1 MSKQVSSQFTNGM
14 KQWIQ
19 MDMKIAELFK
29 SIREIRE
36 EKKAIEGQLV
46 NYMASN
52 ELTNTSIKLLNQ
64 KVSYSQETSYSSL
77 SFKFLDSV
85 LLEFFKNDQDKVDEI
100 ILFIRDRRS
109 KKMSTGLKRKIPKQS

>member
-19 MDMKIAELFK
+19 MDMKMSELFK

-36 EKKAIEGQLV
+36 KKNKVEEQLV

-85 LLEFFKNDQDKVDEI
+85 LLEYFKNDQDKVDEI

-109 KKMSTGLKRKIPKQS
+109 KKMSNGLKRKAPKN

>member
-109 KKMSTGLKRKIPKQS
+109 KKMSTGLKRKVPKD

>member
-36 EKKAIEGQLV
+36 KKKAVEEQLV

-64 KVSYSQETSYSSL
+64 KVSYTQETSYSSL
-77 SFKFLDSV
+77 SFKFLESV
-85 LLEFFKNDQDKVDEI
+85 LLEYFKNDQDKVDEI

-109 KKMSTGLKRKIPKQS
+109 KKMSIGLKRKIPKQS

>member
-19 MDMKIAELFK
+19 MDMKMSELFK

-36 EKKAIEGQLV
+36 KKKAVEEQLV

-85 LLEFFKNDQDKVDEI
+85 LLEYFKNDQDKVDEI

>member
-36 EKKAIEGQLV
+36 KKKAVEEQLV

-64 KVSYSQETSYSSL
+64 KVSYTQETSYSSL

-109 KKMSTGLKRKIPKQS
+109 KKMSTGLKRKVPKD

>member
-19 MDMKIAELFK
+19 MDMKMSELFK

-36 EKKAIEGQLV
+36 KKKAVEEQLV

-64 KVSYSQETSYSSL
+64 KVSYTQETSYSSL

-85 LLEFFKNDQDKVDEI
+85 LLEYFKNDQDKVDEI

>member
-1 MSKQVSSQFTNGM
+1 MSKQVSAQFTNGM

-19 MDMKIAELFK
+19 MDMKMSEHFK

-36 EKKAIEGQLV
+36 KKKAVEVQLV

-85 LLEFFKNDQDKVDEI
+85 LLEYFKNDQDKVDEI

-109 KKMSTGLKRKIPKQS
+109 KKMSTGLKRKVPKD

>member
-36 EKKAIEGQLV
+36 EKKAVEEQLV

-64 KVSYSQETSYSSL
+64 KVSYTQETSYSSL

>member
-36 EKKAIEGQLV
+36 KKKAVEEQLV

-64 KVSYSQETSYSSL
+64 KVSYTQETSYSSL
-77 SFKFLDSV
+77 SFKFLESV
-85 LLEFFKNDQDKVDEI
+85 LLEYFKNDQDKVDEI

>member
-36 EKKAIEGQLV
+36 KKKAVEEQLV

-64 KVSYSQETSYSSL
+64 KVSYTQETSYSSL

-85 LLEFFKNDQDKVDEI
+85 LLEYFKNDQDKVDEI

-109 KKMSTGLKRKIPKQS
+109 KKMSTGLKRKVPKD

>member
-19 MDMKIAELFK
+19 MDMKMSEHFK

-36 EKKAIEGQLV
+36 KKKAVEVQLV

-64 KVSYSQETSYSSL
+64 KVSYTQETSYSSL

-85 LLEFFKNDQDKVDEI
+85 LLEYFKNDQDKVDEI

-109 KKMSTGLKRKIPKQS
+109 KKMSTGLKRKVPKD

>member
-36 EKKAIEGQLV
+36 KKKAVEEQLV

-64 KVSYSQETSYSSL
+64 KVSYTQETSYSSL

>member
-36 EKKAIEGQLV
+36 KKKAVEEQLV

-85 LLEFFKNDQDKVDEI
+85 LLEYFKNDQDKVDEI

-109 KKMSTGLKRKIPKQS
+109 KKMSTGLKRKVPKD

>member
-19 MDMKIAELFK
+19 MDMKMSEHFK

-36 EKKAIEGQLV
+36 KKKAVEVQLV

-85 LLEFFKNDQDKVDEI
+85 LLEYFKNDQDKVDEI

-109 KKMSTGLKRKIPKQS
+109 KKMSTGLKRKVPKD

>member
-36 EKKAIEGQLV
+36 KKKTVEEQLV

-64 KVSYSQETSYSSL
+64 KVSYTQETSYSSL

-85 LLEFFKNDQDKVDEI
+85 LLEYFKNDQDKVDEI

>member
-1 MSKQVSSQFTNGM
+1 MSKQVSAQFTNGM

-19 MDMKIAELFK
+19 MDMKMSEHFK

-36 EKKAIEGQLV
+36 KKKAVEVQLV

-64 KVSYSQETSYSSL
+64 KVT
-77 SFKFLDSV
+77 FLQILV
-85 LLEFFKNDQDKVDEI
+85 QILLGVCNLLNQKLVKD
-100 ILFIRDRRS
+100 
-109 KKMSTGLKRKIPKQS
+109 

>member
-19 MDMKIAELFK
+19 MDMKMSELFK

-36 EKKAIEGQLV
+36 KKKAVEEQLV

-85 LLEFFKNDQDKVDEI
+85 LLEYFKNDQDKVDEI

-109 KKMSTGLKRKIPKQS
+109 KKMSTGLKRKVPKD

>member
-36 EKKAIEGQLV
+36 KKKVVEEQLV

-64 KVSYSQETSYSSL
+64 KVSYTQETSYSSL
-77 SFKFLDSV
+77 SFKFLESV
-85 LLEFFKNDQDKVDEI
+85 LLEYFKNDQDKVDEI

>member
-36 EKKAIEGQLV
+36 KKKAVEEQLV

-64 KVSYSQETSYSSL
+64 KVSYTQETSYSSL

-85 LLEFFKNDQDKVDEI
+85 LLEYFKNDQDKVDEI

>member
-36 EKKAIEGQLV
+36 KKKAVEEQLV

-85 LLEFFKNDQDKVDEI
+85 LLEYFKNDQDKVDEI